1 MAIRMNGRL
10 CIPDNIEL
18 KEEILKEGQ
27 QGMFHL
33 HPGRD
38 KMIEELRKLFW
49 WKGMR
54 KDVAEFVSRCLICQ
68 KVKFER
74 QKSSGILQP
83 LEIPEWKWDS
93 ISMDI
98 VVGLPRTERGNDTI
112 WVIVDK
118 LTKVARFLS
127 MKGT

>member
-1 MAIRMNGRL
+1 MTIQLTLFERIIEAQQEDPKIIELIIRVQRKETEAFEMGEKGELRMNGRL
-10 CIPDNIEL
+10 CIPDNTKL
-18 KEEILKEGQ
+18 NEEILKERH

-54 KDVAEFVSRCLICQ
+54 KDVVEFVSRCLICQ

-74 QKSSGILQP
+74 QKSS
-83 LEIPEWKWDS
+83 
-93 ISMDI
+93 
-98 VVGLPRTERGNDTI
+98 
-112 WVIVDK
+112 
-118 LTKVARFLS
+118 
-127 MKGT
+127 

>member
-1 MAIRMNGRL
+1 MTIQPNLFERIIEAQQEEPEIIELIIRIQRKETEAFEVGEKGELRMNERL

-18 KEEILKEGQ
+18 KEEILKEGH

-33 HPGRD
+33 HLGRD

-54 KDVAEFVSRCLICQ
+54 KDVAEFESRCLICQ

-74 QKSSGILQP
+74 QKSSGLLQP
-83 LEIPEWKWDS
+83 L
-93 ISMDI
+93 
-98 VVGLPRTERGNDTI
+98 
-112 WVIVDK
+112 
-118 LTKVARFLS
+118 
-127 MKGT
+127 